1 MKLAAAFARIAAV
14 AAGLLVAAC
23 AQNQTYNDGLQNLA
37 AGRIEQGL
45 AQLEQASKEAPRNP
59 EYRATLF
66 RQRELAVNQL
76 LSQGETARRSNDLK
90 QAEAI
95 YQRVLGIEPLNGR
108 ARQGLDELTTD
119 RRHRALID
127 EAAALLARNDTSGA
141 EQRVRV
147 VLAANPAQRDAR
159 AILRRI
165 EETRL
170 KDKLAEKTLKPNL
183 KRPITLDFR
192 DASLR
197 GVFDAIARSSGVN
210 YVFDKDVRP
219 DLKMTIQLR
228 NKNIDDA
235 VRVLLL
241 TNQLAQKVLDDDT
254 VVIYPNVPA
263 KQREYQELT
272 VKAFYL
278 ANADVKQ
285 VINSIRSVIKTRDI
299 IFDERLNV
307 LVMRDTPDAVR
318 AAEKLVALQ
327 DQPEPEVVLQLE
339 VLEVSTSR
347 LQELGIRYP
356 EQISATIAGA
366 ATQPAAGSSSL
377 TLPEY
382 LNRNASLVTLTL
394 SNPALILNLR
404 KLDSETNLLANPHVR
419 VRNREKAKVHVGER
433 VPVITTTSTANVGV
447 SQSVNY
453 LDVGLKLEVEPNI
466 YLDDDVAIKVGLEVS
481 NIIEQIKQTSG
492 LLAYRLGTRNAS
504 TTLRLK
510 DGETQILAGLI
521 QNDERRSTNKVPG
534 LSDLPIVGRLFSNR
548 SDDNQKTEIVLLIT
562 PRVVRNI
569 VRPSADMAEFASGTE
584 GAMGAGLGGGT
595 QAPFVP
601 AVPIPTLS
609 PPPTPTPSPTT
620 PPTGPSFPAP
630 GMPGAPGGPPPVFP
644 SPTAVPPGSAQPFMP
659 GAPPQ

>member
-23 AQNQTYNDGLQNLA
+23 AQNQTYTAGLQNMA
-37 AGRIEQGL
+37 AGRIEEGL

-466 YLDDDVAIKVGLEVS
+466 YLDDDVAMKVGLEVS